1 MQIISFIMYCN
12 FFYFSAMGAEVV
24 LHTMNLMQKV
34 RRFVVNMEA
43 QFVKYLQVW
52 ILFDSGSRLT
62 VNVSSIKCTSVVICV
77 VEISLTISWIKTSNI
92 RHLDL

>member
-1 MQIISFIMYCN
+1 MQIILFHHN
-12 FFYFSAMGAEVV
+12 PVPFYFSAMGAEVV

-52 ILFDSGSRLT
+52 ILFDAGSLL
-62 VNVSSIKCTSVVICV
+62 I
-77 VEISLTISWIKTSNI
+77 
-92 RHLDL
+92 